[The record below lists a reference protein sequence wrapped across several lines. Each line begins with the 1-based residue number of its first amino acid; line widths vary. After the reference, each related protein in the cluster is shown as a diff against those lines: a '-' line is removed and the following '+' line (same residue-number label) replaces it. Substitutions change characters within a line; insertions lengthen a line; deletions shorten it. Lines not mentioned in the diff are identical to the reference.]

1 MLALYP
7 KILTS
12 CLNTLDPHKI
22 TYYLYDLACKFHQ
35 IWSKGTKEEN
45 IKFITKDNVE
55 LTKARILLVHATT
68 LVITSGLK
76 LLGIKA
82 VEQM

>member
-45 IKFITKDNVE
+45 IKFIAEDNVE
-55 LTKARILLVHATT
+55 LTKARVCLVYAVT
-68 LVITSGLK
+68 LVLTSGLK
-76 LLGIKA
+76 ILGIKA
-82 VEQM
+82 VKQM